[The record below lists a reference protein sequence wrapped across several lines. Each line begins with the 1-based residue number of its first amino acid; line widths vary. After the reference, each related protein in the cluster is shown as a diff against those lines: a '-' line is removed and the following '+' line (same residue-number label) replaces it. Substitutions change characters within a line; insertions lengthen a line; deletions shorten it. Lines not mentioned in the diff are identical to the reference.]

1 MAEIPFEYLLAA
13 TETTRGTAIAAPARH
28 LAVPGMITP
37 KMDVSFPD
45 ESRGTLV
52 RNYRSQQNRRWTE
65 WETEDTEI
73 DLNSIHW
80 WMSLFVRGGVTST
93 LVETGVRNWT
103 FTPTV
108 NADNLASATMW
119 WGDPNIQIWRA
130 AYCMGDELVITADG
144 GGTDG
149 TKFNAKGMGRQEAE
163 VAAPTVPAIGTPLSI
178 TPQFLDVWLETT
190 SAAAYGTTLI
200 TSRVISVEHTLRTE
214 IKYKFGPVGVA
225 TAGVDPLTFRRVGRD
240 KRFIET
246 TIEMELLDDTQYEIF
261 DDLLAQPVRLR
272 CRHNTG
278 ALIGATQYGFVQVDQ
293 YGPLLD
299 LEWGEYEDV
308 NRTIKFTVPS
318 MYDTGLSADFQIQV
332 QNTTT
337 TL

>member
-13 TETTRGTAIAAPARH
+13 TETTRGTAIAAPTRH

-37 KMDVSFPD
+37 KQDISFPD

-52 RNYRSQQNRRWTE
+52 RNYRSQQNRRWVE

-80 WMSLFVRGGVTST
+80 WMSLFVRGGITST
-93 LVETGVRNWT
+93 LVETGVRLWT
-103 FTPTV
+103 FTPTIT
-108 NADNLASATMW
+108 ADDLASATMW

-130 AYCMGDELVITADG
+130 AFCMGDELTITADG
-144 GGTDG
+144 SGTEG
-149 TKFNAKGMGRQEAE
+149 TKFNASGMGRQEAE
-163 VAAPTVPAIGTPLSI
+163 VAAPTVPAFGTSLNI
-178 TPQFLDVWLETT
+178 TPQYMDVWLEPNGTN
-190 SAAAYGTTLI
+190 AYGTTLI
-200 TSRVISVEHTLRTE
+200 TSRVISVEHRIPTE
-214 IKYKFGPVGVA
+214 MRYKFGPVGVVS
-225 TAGVDPLTFRRVGRD
+225 GGDPLTFRRVGRD

-246 TIEMELLDDTQYEIF
+246 TIEMEVPDSAQYDTW
-261 DDLLAQPVRLR
+261 DDLLGQPVRIR
-272 CRHNTG
+272 CRHNT
-278 ALIGATQYGFVQVDQ
+278 AELIGATQRGFLQIDQ
-293 YGPLLD
+293 RGPLTE

-308 NRTIKFTVPS
+308 NRTIRFTIPS
-318 MYDTGLSADFQIQV
+318 MIDTGLGADFQVQV

>member
-1 MAEIPFEYLLAA
+1 MSEIPFEYLLAA
-13 TETTRGTAIAAPARH
+13 TETTRGTAITTPARH

-45 ESRGTLV
+45 ENRGTLV
-52 RNYRSQQNRRWTE
+52 RNYRSQQNRRWVE
-65 WETEDTEI
+65 WETEDTEL
-73 DLNSIHW
+73 DLNQLHW

-103 FTPTV
+103 FTPTI

-119 WGDPNIQIWRA
+119 WGDPNIQIWRSA
-130 AYCMGDELVITADG
+130 FCMGDELTITADG
-144 GGTDG
+144 SGTEG
-149 TKFNAKGMGRQEAE
+149 TSFNASGMGRQEAT
-163 VAAPTVPAIGTPLSI
+163 VTAPTVPAIAAPLSI
-178 TPQFLDVWLETT
+178 TPQYLDVWLETT

-200 TSRVISVEHTLRTE
+200 TNRVISVEHRIPTE
-214 IKYKFGPVGVA
+214 MKYKFGPVGVVGGGDA
-225 TAGVDPLTFRRVGRD
+225 LTFRRVGRD

-246 TIEMELLDDTQYEIF
+246 TIEMEVPDTNQYGTWNS
-261 DDLLAQPVRLR
+261 LLAQPVRLR
-272 CRHNTG
+272 CRHNTA
-278 ALIGATQYGFVQVDQ
+278 ALIGATQRGFLQIDQ

-308 NRTIKFTVPS
+308 NRTIKFTIPS
-318 MYDTGLSADFQIQV
+318 MSDAGLGADFQVQV